1 MATGCDRREVRGC
14 AVDHSTSDVNRNSIA
29 HQRRE
34 VRADDH
40 SHSRSRSRGVAAQGF
55 VKTQYYDI

>member
-29 HQRRE
+29 QQRRE
-34 VRADDH
+34 VRADGH
-40 SHSRSRSRGVAAQGF
+40 SHSHSRGVAAQSF
-55 VKTQYYDI
+55 VKTQYCDI